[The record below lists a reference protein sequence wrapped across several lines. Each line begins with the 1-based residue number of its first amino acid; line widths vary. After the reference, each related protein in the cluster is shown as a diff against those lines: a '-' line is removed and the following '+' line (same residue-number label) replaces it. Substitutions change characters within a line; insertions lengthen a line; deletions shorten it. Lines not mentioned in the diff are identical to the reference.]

1 LLDIEDVVNKY
12 LEFQMKKG
20 KYYSWINRIKEE
32 LRKIGVAYIWKG
44 REDLE
49 NREHRNT
56 EVMCDECVV

>member
-1 LLDIEDVVNKY
+1 
-12 LEFQMKKG
+12 MKKG